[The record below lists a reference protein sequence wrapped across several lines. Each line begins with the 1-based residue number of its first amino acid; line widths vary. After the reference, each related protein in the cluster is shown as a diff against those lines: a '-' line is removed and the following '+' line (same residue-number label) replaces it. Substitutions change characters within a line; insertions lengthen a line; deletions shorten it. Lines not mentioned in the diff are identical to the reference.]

1 MKLSN
6 CVTVKIINQME
17 HFAKIN
23 FLGASGVVTG
33 SKFLIETSEKNIL
46 IDCGMF
52 QGLKELRELNW
63 QDLPVD
69 VSKIDVVLLTHGH
82 LDHVGYLPRL
92 VKQGFEGK
100 IIGTAPTLAIA
111 KIILKDIA
119 KINEEEAEKA
129 NEEEYSSHKPALPFY
144 TIEDAEKTIKQF
156 DVKEDNEWL
165 LLSENIKYRF
175 QQNGHIIGATFI
187 ELDIKGKR
195 FVFSGD
201 IGRKNDYLLQDP
213 KTPERADFLFIES
226 TYGNKLHP
234 VEDVEQKLAT
244 IIKKTIQKKGNL
256 IIPSFAVERLQTLM
270 YILWKLYKEN
280 KIPNIPIFVD
290 SPMGNRVL
298 DVFKR
303 FPTWHKLPVEDY
315 NAMCNHVNI
324 VQSYKETWETIDD
337 KRSKIIIAGSGMV
350 TGGRVLTY
358 LQQLIDEKATT
369 VLLVGYQAEGTRGRQ
384 LLDGAHEIRFRG
396 KYYPIKATVKTI
408 ESLSAHADQQDLI
421 SWMKNIKNVPEK
433 IFLIHGE
440 PTALDAF
447 RVKIKDTYNWNAVIP
462 KLDSVEKVEI

>member
-1 MKLSN
+1 
-6 CVTVKIINQME
+6 ME

-23 FLGASGVVTG
+23 FLGAAGVVTG

-63 QDLPVD
+63 KDLPVD

-92 VKQGFEGK
+92 VKQGFTGK
-100 IIGTAPTLAIA
+100 IIGTAPTLSIA
-111 KIILKDIA
+111 EIILKDSA

-129 NEEEYSSHKPALPFY
+129 NKEKYSSHKPALPFY
-144 TIEDAEKTIKQF
+144 TIRDAEKTIHQF
-156 DVKEDNEWL
+156 EVGVENKWIV
-165 LLSENIKYRF
+165 LSENITYRF
-175 QQNGHIIGATFI
+175 QYNGHIIGATFI
-187 ELDIKGKR
+187 ELDINGKR

-201 IGRKNDYLLQDP
+201 IGRSNDYLLDEP
-213 KTPERADFLFIES
+213 KTPEWADFLFIES

-234 VEDVEQKLAT
+234 VEDVEKKLT
-244 IIKKTIQKKGNL
+244 GIIKDTIQKKGNL

-303 FPTWHKLPVEDY
+303 FPKWHKLPMEEY
-315 NAMCNHVNI
+315 NAMCNHINI
-324 VQSYKETWETIDD
+324 IQSYKETWKTIDD

-358 LQQLIDEKATT
+358 LQQMIDESSTT

-384 LLDGAHEIRFRG
+384 LLEGAHEIRFYG
-396 KYYPIKATVKTI
+396 KYYPVKAAVKTI
-408 ESLSAHADQQDLI
+408 ESLSAHADQQDLLN
-421 SWMKNIKNVPEK
+421 WMKNIKNVPEK
-433 IFLIHGE
+433 VFLIHGE
-440 PTALDAF
+440 PTVLDAF

-462 KLDSVEKVEI
+462 KLENVEEIVI